1 MMPAP
6 RIPSKLAKPPCVVIG
21 LYNNGLGVARA
32 LGREGVPVTA
42 IDGEPR
48 SPHAATRYA
57 SVVGCRDMLGSG
69 LISVLRS
76 VGERHKER
84 AVLIP
89 TLDRS
94 VFVVSEHRAQIEPY
108 YRHSVP
114 EDRTIQLLMNKSTI
128 ARQAE
133 SLGFDI
139 PRSFTIAGEADLEAC
154 LAALRPPCI
163 LKPQVK
169 SIPWEENTPKKAFR
183 LATKEELRDTY
194 RTVARFEPR
203 MVVQEWIPGPDSS
216 LIFCLYYFSQGCEP
230 LGSFTGRKIRQF
242 IPYCGTACSAEPC
255 EDPWVR
261 DAGIRFFKAVN
272 YRGFGAIEFKRSPE
286 GRYFLIEP
294 TVGRTEHLFLLA
306 AANDVNLPYL
316 GYCDMA
322 GLPLPACRRSQR
334 PVKYLNWRRDFMAAR
349 VYRRAGELS
358 LGGWL
363 RSLRGRKVY
372 PLFAWDD
379 LGPMARRVFQ
389 RLLSKP
395 RKALIKLRGILK
407 KGSAASIAPPF
418 SFTVPPLGALPPEA
432 SLPTPVHLQAAVDW
446 LCAAQDSSGT
456 GGVARAF
463 GLKGTHRFGA
473 GWQPP
478 YPETTGYIIP
488 TLLECAESLGR
499 ADLRDRAL
507 RMVEWEM
514 AIQHPDGGFEGGVLG
529 RGNPPVIFNTGMV
542 LRGLAVA
549 AKETGD
555 PRIAR
560 SARRAAEFLVAQQD
574 PDGAWRKFSSL
585 EGERNVHAY
594 DVLVSWSLLLA
605 HQLLDEPSFR
615 DAAARNM
622 EFTLTLR
629 EPNGWLRSNGL
640 RPKHDPRPPTHTIG
654 YGAQGLLECGLLL
667 DETRSIAAARAIGEG
682 TMGAL
687 RADGFLSGELDSSWK
702 PAAPWCCLTGSA
714 QLAIV
719 WLRLHQATGEA
730 RFREAARTV
739 NLYLKSVQD
748 IRSADPGI
756 RGAVAGSHPIEGE
769 YLSHQ
774 YPNWAAKYFIDSLL
788 LEERCRTG
796 AGRALG
802 HSKQPAPGA
811 R

>member
-1 MMPAP
+1 M
-6 RIPSKLAKPPCVVIG
+6 KPPCVVIG
-21 LYNNGLGVARA
+21 LHNNGLGVARA

-42 IDGEPR
+42 IDGDPR

-57 SVVGCRDMLGSG
+57 SVVGCGDMLGTG
-69 LISVLRS
+69 LVSVLRS
-76 VGERHKER
+76 IGERLEDR

-94 VFVVSEHRAQIEPY
+94 VFVVSEHRAQLETY

-114 EDRTIQLLMNKSTI
+114 EDRVIQLLMNKATI
-128 ARQAE
+128 ASQAE

-139 PRSFTIAGEADLEAC
+139 PRNFNIASEADLEAC
-154 LAALRPPCI
+154 LTTLRPPCI

-169 SIPWEENTPKKAFR
+169 SIPWEANTPKKAFR
-183 LATKEELRDTY
+183 IAAKEELRDTY
-194 RTVARFEPR
+194 RMVARFEPR

-216 LIFCLYYFSQGCEP
+216 LIFCLYYFGAGGEP
-230 LGSFTGRKIRQF
+230 LGSFTGRKIRQY

-255 EDPWVR
+255 DDPWVR

-286 GRYFLIEP
+286 GKYFLIEP
-294 TVGRTEHLFLLA
+294 TVGRTEHLFVLA
-306 AANDVNLPYL
+306 AANGVNLPYL

-322 GLPLPACRRSQR
+322 GLPLPDCRQSSR
-334 PVKYLNWRRDFMAAR
+334 PVKPVKYVNWKRDFMAAR

-358 LGGWL
+358 LADWL

-372 PLFAWDD
+372 SLFAWDD
-379 LGPMARRVFQ
+379 LGPIVRRVFQ

-395 RKALIKLRGILK
+395 RKAVLRLRRALK
-407 KGSAASIAPPF
+407 DRFAPSIACKAPP
-418 SFTVPPLGALPPEA
+418 PGALPLED
-432 SLPTPVHLQAAVDW
+432 SLPTAVHVQAAVDW
-446 LCAAQDSSGT
+446 ICAAQDSSGT

-463 GLKGTHRFGA
+463 GLKDSHRFRA

-488 TLLECAESLGR
+488 TLLECAEHLGR
-499 ADLRDRAL
+499 EDLRERAL

-514 AIQHPDGGFEGGVLG
+514 GIQHPDGGFEGGVFG
-529 RGNPPVIFNTGMV
+529 QGNPPVIFNTGMV

-555 PRIAR
+555 PRIA
-560 SARRAAEFLVAQQD
+560 AAAGRAASFLVAQQD
-574 PDGAWRKFSSL
+574 PDGAWRKFSSM

-605 HQLLDEPSFR
+605 HEVLQEPSFR
-615 DAAARNM
+615 QAAARNLD
-622 EFTLTLR
+622 FTLTLR

-640 RPKHDPRPPTHTIG
+640 RPKYDAHPPTHTIG
-654 YGAQGLLECGLLL
+654 YAAQGILECGLLL
-667 DETRSIAAARAIGEG
+667 DDAKSVAAARAIAEASI
-682 TMGAL
+682 GAL
-687 RADGFLSGELDSSWK
+687 RSDGFLAGELDSSWK
-702 PAAPWCCLTGSA
+702 PASPWCCITGSA

-730 RFREAARTV
+730 RFRDAARKV
-739 NLYLKSVQD
+739 NLFLKSIQD
-748 IRSADPGI
+748 IRSVNPGV
-756 RGAVAGSHPIEGE
+756 RGGVAGSHPIEGE
-769 YLSHQ
+769 YLGHQ
-774 YPNWAAKYFIDSLL
+774 YPNWAAKYLIDSLV
-788 LEERCRTG
+788 LEEKCRAD
-796 AGRALG
+796 AGLVG
-802 HSKQPAPGA
+802 DCSKQPAPGA